1 MRRDARGCHW
11 RATPVFGKLPS
22 RQGRR
27 DGPERKPRSHP
38 GCVGRVHRLDHPA
51 CPNPRQPD
59 GIPRLSLMTGLF
71 PECRGSGRTVVGP
84 AREEGPVF
92 NGKLS
97 LKEEPRPAMMIYV
110 GNLDY
115 TVTSDVLRAL
125 FEPYGAVTMAEVQ
138 VRSRTGQSRG
148 FALVEMPNQAEA
160 RAAIEG
166 LNGQNHQ
173 DRPLTVNESRPRR
186 TVRDLY
192 TSGGWYGGGPG

>member
-1 MRRDARGCHW
+1 MTELSFTVA
-11 RATPVFGKLPS
+11 A
-22 RQGRR
+22 R
-27 DGPERKPRSHP
+27 DGPMSRPP
-38 GCVGRVHRLDHPA
+38 GGRRVSVLICSVDE
-51 CPNPRQPD
+51 
-59 GIPRLSLMTGLF
+59 IP
-71 PECRGSGRTVVGP
+71 
-84 AREEGPVF
+84 
-92 NGKLS
+92 

-148 FALVEMPNQAEA
+148 FALVEMPNATEA

-192 TSGGWYGGGPG
+192 TSGGWYGGGHG

>member
-1 MRRDARGCHW
+1 MDR
-11 RATPVFGKLPS
+11 
-22 RQGRR
+22 
-27 DGPERKPRSHP
+27 
-38 GCVGRVHRLDHPA
+38 
-51 CPNPRQPD
+51 
-59 GIPRLSLMTGLF
+59 
-71 PECRGSGRTVVGP
+71 CRGPG
-84 AREEGPVF
+84 EGGTRYLICSIDEF
-92 NGKLS
+92 S

-115 TVTSDVLRAL
+115 TVSSDVLRAL

-148 FALVEMPNQAEA
+148 FALVEMPNANEA

-166 LNGQNHQ
+166 LSGQNHQ

-192 TSGGWYGGGPG
+192 TSGGWYGGGHG